1 MVVVQQKKR
10 VRTPLYLV
18 AAKVRVV
25 VAASPKTPLP
35 SLQIL
40 SNSQIILLVLRK
52 HPRRLLLTLP
62 HNRVSGRDLRA
73 FQNKKKKTSSKG
85 RQKIQTTNNFTKGQN
100 PSEARIPAL
109 LWWPC

>member
-1 MVVVQQKKR
+1 MVIVQQKKR
-10 VRTPLYLV
+10 VRSPLYLV

-25 VAASPKTPLP
+25 VAASPKTPL
-35 SLQIL
+35 QIF
-40 SNSQIILLVLRK
+40 SKNSRVPLLVLSKDRC
-52 HPRRLLLTLP
+52 RLLLTLP

-73 FQNKKKKTSSKG
+73 VQNKKKKTSSKG